1 MNSFFGRLKLSHWT
15 YLLKYRDIL
24 VKGKGVDMNA
34 PVQMNPQAELDQALL
49 VENTQ
54 PAAKSG
60 LALDKKRYM
69 WMISPSLPVIG
80 IGILLGYQ
88 FSPKPIKKIFALGG
102 PIVLHIIIPTID
114 TIVGKDKN
122 NPTAEDIKLL
132 EKDPYYSRL
141 VKSFIPLQYI
151 ANVYAC
157 YLVSRKNTSLL
168 DKILLGISM
177 GAINGIAINTA
188 HELSHKTD
196 RIDHILSHLA
206 LVPSGYNHFR
216 IEHPY
221 GHHKRAATP
230 EDPASSQMGE
240 TFYEFLPRTV
250 IGSFKSAIEIE
261 TRRLKRKGLGFWNK
275 ENELLQGFG
284 MSAAFHSSM
293 LGIFGLATLPY
304 LIAQSAY
311 SISLFE
317 IINYIEHYGLLRQK
331 DENGKYERTMP
342 EHSWNNNNIVTNLFL
357 YQLQRHSDHH
367 AYPTR
372 PFQALR
378 HFDEAPELPSGYAS
392 MLLPAL
398 IPPIWFKM
406 MDKRV
411 FEHYQG
417 DLNKANIYPKRRA
430 KIFKKFAV
438 IDKLLNRDKVES

>member
-1 MNSFFGRLKLSHWT
+1 
-15 YLLKYRDIL
+15 

-54 PAAKSG
+54 PVAKSG